1 MLNQQVAR
9 VLVGSQNGVMTDVQF
24 NPAVIDA
31 LTAWAAPLRTH
42 PWAYP
47 VLEAL
52 HIVGIALLL
61 GNLVLIELRVWGR
74 GATLPMQALARLS
87 LSLAVGGFALAMLT
101 GALMFASQAQEL
113 IGNRAF
119 VIKMLLVM
127 TAGVNAGILHAR
139 GGLTKLDAWAKA
151 QTALSLLIWLTVLAL
166 GRAIAYL

>member
-1 MLNQQVAR
+1 MGL
-9 VLVGSQNGVMTDVQF
+9 QNGGMADVQL

-31 LTAWAAPLRTH
+31 LTGWAAPLRTH

-47 VLEAL
+47 ALEAM

-74 GATLPMQALARLS
+74 GATLPVQALARLS
-87 LSLAVGGFALAMLT
+87 LSLALGGFALALTT
-101 GALMFASQAQEL
+101 GALMFMSQAQEL

-127 TAGVNAGILHAR
+127 TAGLNAAVLHAR
-139 GGLTKLDAWAKA
+139 GGLAKLDGWARA
-151 QTALSLLIWLTVLAL
+151 QTALSLLLWLTVLAL